1 MSREEIHKQIA
12 ALLKNADDKTR
23 SQAEGLHGYW
33 YAGKYY
39 EVGEVVDFEGSLYR
53 CLTSH
58 SAQETWKPDVSPSL
72 WVRIMYREGIRIIPD
87 VIEATAP
94 FMKNEQGWW
103 GADLYRCLMD
113 YCVHTPEQYPAAW
126 EKAVTTE

>member
-23 SQAEGLHGYW
+23 SEAEGLHDYW

-39 EVGEVVDFEGSLYR
+39 EVGEVVDFEGNLYR

-72 WVRIMYREGIRIIPD
+72 WVRIMYRGGIRIIPD

-94 FMKNEQGWW
+94 FNANDPGWW
-103 GADLYRCLMD
+103 GDELYRCTLD
-113 YCVHTPEQYPAAW
+113 NCVWNPGQHADVW
-126 EKAVTTE
+126 EKV